1 MSQDTDREGT
11 AQSERLSPLLLTAPP
26 PVDGLP
32 REALLA
38 FSAQFAELLKY
49 YNFDNQEEGSFAPF
63 FEADVQ
69 VALAQAASFR
79 PGLML
84 PRLRRQA
91 ARLALTREVGTPE
104 PGLKAYA
111 GLLVPVLATIDG
123 WWRKLPANAPVSF
136 RHELE
141 QTIRLKLAPVL
152 AALLAAAPELQPRVA
167 SFDPGVWQAGPAGS
181 GWQESPAAALEAVEA
196 GLTRLAAL
204 ARQALE
210 AISLQPQNQAPQ
222 VALFQAFLQLL
233 EYPRQQVNAFP
244 VRQLRFFYE
253 EVLRQRPRPPV
264 PDRALVSFVLAP
276 DASATFLP
284 AGTPLSA
291 GKDALGQD
299 RVYTLGAD
307 TQVNAAAVARVAVL
321 YVRTPQDGEPP
332 GQETFFSTFDPAPPS
347 PDGFPSPPQGF
358 PTFGSDSL
366 APAEVGFA
374 LSSPLLELA
383 GGERDITLEF
393 TLAPTPQPLS
403 AQPLFFQVQLSG
415 LTGWI
420 DCGVL
425 QAEWADGMF
434 RLPFSLDASQP
445 AVVAAQSSVLGPDVP
460 DGPPLLRARL
470 DQTQTSLAGSGL
482 SQAVLSQ
489 VAVSVSVRGLRA
501 VSLANSTGP
510 LVAGKPFPPLGYAP
524 PLGTSFLMGSRE
536 LFLKPLHS
544 LSLHLKWAS
553 LPVPVKPLKPAPD
566 QQVSAQV
573 EEDWCTRY
581 YDGYQLALA
590 DSPDLDASD
599 VYTNDT
605 FQVQIDYRRGGQWRC
620 FQTDGPAPL
629 NEGRAPVQD
638 VQLPSCV
645 SLVPAPDAQGHPPL
659 VSLFLSKGSAAVCP
673 ETTWILTAPAGQTL
687 SVPVPSLPPS
697 IDLGTLPDSGVLRVR
712 LASPTYGFGQSL
724 YPQAAVAL
732 ALYHAQQLMPKEGQ
746 PEEDEPRSLP
756 MALNLPFTPMLE
768 DVSLD
773 YQAQGVLDPLQPE
786 TGAFFHLG
794 PLGTQ
799 RVSSLGRERVE
810 ASEVT
815 VLPALPAG
823 GTLLL
828 GLSGVQPLSPVSC
841 LFVLQD
847 SAETA
852 MSDPAPDTVTW
863 SYFAPDGWVR
873 LAPTESETSG
883 PISEEPVRGV
893 VSDATNGLR
902 QPGLVQFL
910 LPEDAS
916 PWNGQPP
923 GLVWVRGQ
931 TLAPGNHPATQA
943 LLTQAA
949 WCERVLN
956 PLGDPAYDV
965 PLPPGALTAL
975 GEANASIA
983 GVLQPL
989 PSQGGRRGE
998 DTAALYTR
1006 VSERCR
1012 HKARAVTPWDY
1023 ERLVLEAFP
1032 WVFSARCQPGVSVS
1046 AGRFQRSRA
1055 RSVLMLVSP
1064 RVYTPAALTAAAYPP
1079 RIEASRLE
1087 EIRAFL
1093 AARAPATADVQVA
1106 NPLYETVTVH
1116 CTVKA
1121 AAKQDPLGVSQR
1133 LNAEL
1138 RAFLSPWIFRPD
1150 EARGLAWP
1158 TNSQE
1163 VLRFIQARPYVS
1175 SVLSFSCSL
1184 GSEQTRKWPGTPDS
1198 PWLLRVSA
1206 WQHDLKALSFG

>member
-11 AQSERLSPLLLTAPP
+11 AQTERLSPLLLTSPP
-26 PVDGLP
+26 PVEGLP

-38 FSAQFAELLKY
+38 FSAQFAALLKY

-111 GLLVPVLATIDG
+111 GLLVPVLATVDG
-123 WWRKLPANAPVSF
+123 WWRKLPANTPVSF

-167 SFDPGVWQAGPAGS
+167 SFAPGVWQGGGVGS
-181 GWQESPAAALEAVEA
+181 GWQESPAAALEAVED
-196 GLTRLAAL
+196 GLTRLAAR

-210 AISLQPQNQAPQ
+210 VLALQPQNQAPQ

-264 PDRALVSFVLAP
+264 PDRALVSFLLTPEAP
-276 DASATFLP
+276 ATFLP
-284 AGTPLSA
+284 AGTALAA

-299 RVYTLGAD
+299 RVYALVAD
-307 TQVNAAAVARVAVL
+307 TQVNAATVARVAVL
-321 YVRTPQDGEPP
+321 YVRTPGNGEPP
-332 GQETFFSTFDPAPPS
+332 GQETFFSTFDPVPPS
-347 PDGFPSPPQGF
+347 ADGPPSPPQGF

-366 APAEVGFA
+366 APTAVGFA
-374 LSSPLLELA
+374 LSSPLLELS

-393 TLAPTPQPLS
+393 TLTPPPEPLPT
-403 AQPLFFQVQLSG
+403 QPLFFQVQLSG

-420 DCGVL
+420 DCGTL
-425 QAEWADGMF
+425 QAEWADGQ
-434 RLPFSLDASQP
+434 LTLSLSLDASQP
-445 AVVAAQSSVLGPDVP
+445 AVVPAQSAVLGPEFP
-460 DGPPLLRARL
+460 DGPPLLRAQL
-470 DQTQTSLAGSGL
+470 DQTQTSLSGSGL
-482 SQAVLSQ
+482 SQAVLAQ
-489 VAVSVSVRGLRA
+489 VAVSVSVRGLRTL
-501 VSLANSTGP
+501 SLASSTGP
-510 LVAGKPFPPLGYAP
+510 LVAGRPFPPLGYAP
-524 PLGTSFLMGSRE
+524 ALGASFLMGSRE
-536 LFLKPLHS
+536 LFLKPLRG

-553 LPVPVKPLKPAPD
+553 LPVPLDLGPGVQDDGP
-566 QQVSAQV
+566 S
-573 EEDWCTRY
+573 WFTTY
-581 YDGYQLALA
+581 YNGYQLAVS
-590 DSPDLDASD
+590 DSPDVSAAD
-599 VYTNDT
+599 VYTNAS

-620 FQTDGPAPL
+620 FQTGSTLPL
-629 NEGRAPVQD
+629 VEPPLAGQD
-638 VQLPSCV
+638 IQLPSCV
-645 SLVPAPDAQGHPPL
+645 SLVPPPDAEGHPSP
-659 VSLFLSKGSAAVCP
+659 VSLFLSKGSAAICP

-687 SVPVPSLPPS
+687 NVPVPSLPTS
-697 IDLGTLPDSGVLRVR
+697 MNLGTLPDSGVLRVR

-732 ALYHAQQLMPKEGQ
+732 ALAHAQQLMPKEDK
-746 PEEDEPRSLP
+746 PEEDEPRTLP

-768 DVSLD
+768 EVSLD
-773 YQAQGVLDPLQPE
+773 YQAHQVLDPLQPE

-799 RVSSLGRERVE
+799 RAEE
-810 ASEVT
+810 AGVT
-815 VLPALPAG
+815 LLPALPSG

-828 GLSGVQPLSPVSC
+828 GLRGVQPLSPVSC

-847 SAETA
+847 SAVTA
-852 MSDPAPDTVTW
+852 VSEPNPDTLSW
-863 SYFAPDGWVR
+863 SSLTAEGWVR
-873 LAPTESETSG
+873 LAPAEAPTSG
-883 PISEEPVRGV
+883 QISEEPVRGV

-902 QPGLVQFL
+902 QSGLVQFL
-910 LPEDAS
+910 LPEDTS
-916 PWNGQPP
+916 PWSGQPP

-931 TLAPGNHPATQA
+931 TDAPENHPATQA

-965 PLPPGALTAL
+965 PLPPGSLTAL
-975 GEANASIA
+975 GEANPSIA

-998 DTAALYTR
+998 DIAALYTR

-1032 WVFSARCQPGVSVS
+1032 WVFSARCLPQVSVS
-1046 AGRFQRSRA
+1046 EGRFQRTRA

-1064 RVYTPAALTAAAYPP
+1064 RVYTPATLTASAYPP
-1079 RIEASRLE
+1079 FIEASRLE
-1087 EIRAFL
+1087 EIRSFL
-1093 AARAPATADVQVA
+1093 AARAPASADVQVA
-1106 NPLYETVTVH
+1106 NPQYETVMIH

-1121 AAKQDPLGVSQR
+1121 AAKQDPLSVSQR

-1150 EARGLAWP
+1150 EARGMAWP
-1158 TNSQE
+1158 TSSQE
-1163 VLRFIQARPYVS
+1163 VLRFIQTRPSVS
-1175 SVLSFSCSL
+1175 SVLSFSCSV
-1184 GSEQTRKWPGTPDS
+1184 GQGQPRKWPGIPES